1 MPLEKMSFVPLIF
14 PSDLLIGLVLIY
26 EILTPSIH
34 DVSTSNNNLIFISDL
49 ILI

>member
-14 PSDLLIGLVLIY
+14 PSYLLIGLVLIY

-34 DVSTSNNNLIFISDL
+34 DSVQIRVAVWLS
-49 ILI
+49 